1 MLFSPVSVLE
11 GRLSSGRFMHVAD
24 EHYLCWDGC
33 VGKERRNRKGWK
45 GRREWN
51 GIWTGKGT
59 GCKSGG
65 FTLPSLF
72 VWPCPRILPAEL
84 TYSSFIPAELTHS
97 SDRALLLRTPRAQ
110 QNSPR
115 IADKSISMGMEKQL
129 KLALLCCF
137 FVLLS
142 SGTYIHTCIYIVYI

>member
-1 MLFSPVSVLE
+1 
-11 GRLSSGRFMHVAD
+11 MHVAD

-33 VGKERRNRKGWK
+33 VGKERRNRKGMEGK
-45 GRREWN
+45 TGMEWN
-51 GIWTGKGT
+51 LDRERNGLQVRW
-59 GCKSGG
+59 

-129 KLALLCCF
+129 KLAFLCCF
-137 FVLLS
+137 FILLS
-142 SGTYIHTCIYIVYI
+142 SGTYIHTCICIIYIYIYINN